1 MPKQEQ
7 STAQRHADAQERSA
21 LRKPAKKVGIIA
33 GAIAGALVLAV
44 CVFGFVLKGGKT
56 IYPNVTVADVSVGG
70 LDRTAAIAAVEE
82 AVAAKEESYT
92 LHVVLPDRTLEFTPD
107 VTNVALDAE
116 SAIDAAMRHGR
127 DGGPF
132 KALFTYLGARSKPH
146 SVSLQS
152 ELDLDTEYIRNLI
165 DETAKDAESE
175 LIQPIVKIDEEAG
188 KITIKTGSPEVHL
201 DAEALY
207 GAVVARFEAR
217 DFSDLKFEYD
227 TEPCKPIDLQG
238 YYDKYCTEVIDA
250 YFDEEAGKLVEEQVG
265 FGFDLPYYTQKI
277 AMAEPET
284 DIVIE
289 MKDLEPKVTLEQLK
303 QEMFPDV
310 LAKYD
315 SPHVN
320 IPARTNNLDLACK
333 AIDGMI
339 LKPGDVFSFNDTVGE
354 RTVEK
359 GYQAA
364 TVYLDGGKSQAETGG
379 GICQVAST
387 IYECVLY
394 ANLKVT
400 ERMPHMFVVTYVGY
414 GQDATIYWG
423 QQDFKFQNNTEH
435 PIRIDASVSG
445 GYVHIALAGVKE
457 ETNYDSIKI
466 SYAVLS
472 QKEWK
477 TVGVLNKDDKEEVPF
492 EITIENDVATD
503 AEGNTYK
510 VEEVIDTPY
519 TGMSIMTYR
528 HFLDAEGKEI
538 SKETLAKSDYRSRD
552 KKVLLTLL
560 EPAQPEDGEYDE
572 DGNYIGDPS
581 VTPGE
586 DEGTIL
592 ERPDEDEPNEE
603 EDPPEDD
610 EEENDDPVDFGDPDT
625 W

>member
-7 STAQRHADAQERSA
+7 TAAQRHADAQE
-21 LRKPAKKVGIIA
+21 KGAKRVGAKTVGIVAAVIA
-33 GAIAGALVLAV
+33 GVLVLSV

-56 IYPNVTVADVSVGG
+56 IYPNVTVADINVGG
-70 LDRTAAIAAVEE
+70 LNRTAAIAAVEE
-82 AVAAKEESYT
+82 AVAEQEASFT
-92 LHVVLPDRTLEFTPD
+92 LNVVLPDRTLEFTPD
-107 VTNVALDAE
+107 VTNVALNAE
-116 SAIDAAMRHGR
+116 DAIDAAMQYGR

-132 KALFTYLGARSKPH
+132 KAVFTYLGASN
-146 SVSLQS
+146 SVHTVDLQS
-152 ELDLDTEYIRNLI
+152 ELDPDTEYIRNLV
-165 DETAKDAESE
+165 DETAEDAKSD

-188 KITIKTGSPEVHL
+188 KISIKTGSPRVRL
-201 DAEALY
+201 DADALY
-207 GAVVARFEAR
+207 DAILARFEAL

-227 TEPCKPIDLQG
+227 TQPCKPINLQG
-238 YYDKYCTEVIDA
+238 YYNQYCTEVIDA
-250 YFDEEAGKLVEEQVG
+250 YFDEEEGRLVEEQVG

-289 MKDLEPKVTLEQLK
+289 MKDLEPKMTLEQLK
-303 QEMFPDV
+303 AEMFPDV

-339 LKPGDVFSFNDTVGE
+339 LKPGDVFSFNDVVGE

-472 QKEWK
+472 EKEWK

-492 EITIENDVATD
+492 EITIDGDIATD

-510 VEEVIDTPY
+510 VGEVIDTPY

-528 HFLDAEGKEI
+528 HFLDANGNEI

-552 KKVLLTLL
+552 KKVLLTLI

-581 VTPGE
+581 ITPDE
-586 DEGTIL
+586 DGWL
-592 ERPDEDEPNEE
+592 ERP
-603 EDPPEDD
+603 EDD
-610 EEENDDPVDFGDPDT
+610 DDDETDRNDGPVDFGDPDT

>member
-1 MPKQEQ
+1 MPKAEQ
-7 STAQRHADAQERSA
+7 TAAQRHADAQE
-21 LRKPAKKVGIIA
+21 KGAKRPNGKKIGIIA
-33 GAIAGALVLAV
+33 GATVLALVLGI
-44 CVFGFVLKGGKT
+44 CVFGFVLKGGQT
-56 IYPNVTVADVSVGG
+56 IYPNVTVADINVGG
-70 LDRTAAIAAVEE
+70 LNRMAAIAAVEE
-82 AVAAKEESYT
+82 AVAAKSELNT
-92 LHVVLPDRTLEFTPD
+92 LSVVLPDRTLEFTPD

-116 SAIDAAMRHGR
+116 GAIDAALRYGR

-132 KALFTYLGARSKPH
+132 KAVFTYLGAGGRTH
-146 SVSLQS
+146 TVSLQS
-152 ELDLDTEYIRNLI
+152 EMELDTEYIRNLI
-165 DETAKDAESE
+165 DETAEDAKSE
-175 LIQPIVKIDEEAG
+175 LIQPVVKIDEEAG
-188 KITIKTGSPEVHL
+188 KISIKTGSAKVRL
-201 DAEALY
+201 DADALY
-207 GAVVARFEAR
+207 EQVIARFEAQ

-227 TEPCKPIDLQG
+227 STPCKPIDLEG
-238 YYDKYCTEVIDA
+238 YYEKYCTEVIDA
-250 YFDEEAGKLVEEQVG
+250 HFDEEAGKLVEEQVG
-265 FGFDLPYYTQKI
+265 FGFDLPYYTQQI

-284 DIVIE
+284 EIVIE

-303 QEMFPDV
+303 AEMFPDV

-320 IPARTNNLDLACK
+320 IPARTANLDLACK

-339 LKPGDVFSFNDTVGE
+339 LKPGDVFSFNDAVGE

-445 GYVHIALAGVKE
+445 GYVHITLAGVKE

-492 EITIENDVATD
+492 EITIDGDIATD
-503 AEGNTYK
+503 AAGNTYK

-572 DGNYIGDPS
+572 EGNYTGDPS

-586 DEGTIL
+586 DEEIEL
-592 ERPDEDEPNEE
+592 ERPNEDEPM
-603 EDPPEDD
+603 EDEDD
-610 EEENDDPVDFGDPDT
+610 RNDGPVDFGDPDT